1 MVLGWSSQLVPACAA
16 SGLVGSCSRCLSEGT
31 KLCTRLAVLDRDA
44 RLLNRAGFTE
54 TTPPEPR
61 NPQLENSFNLIRKFK
76 IWTREREG
84 QDLIEPALL
93 AGFVVVAAGAIV
105 PGFANDIREI
115 LVKIPGMMPWTVT
128 PGSLK

>member
-1 MVLGWSSQLVPACAA
+1 MRDYWTGPA
-16 SGLVGSCSRCLSEGT
+16 LPKQRRQNRGT
-31 KLCTRLAVLDRDA
+31 
-44 RLLNRAGFTE
+44 
-54 TTPPEPR
+54 
-61 NPQLENSFNLIRKFK
+61 QLENSFNLIRKFK

-115 LVKIPGMMPWTVT
+115 LVKIPGMMPWTAT
-128 PGSLK
+128 NGSLK